1 MKKWILSSLF
11 ILLSNQVAVSQQPNW
26 NDEIIYHVMP
36 RSFYDSNG
44 DLHGDLNGFV
54 EKLDYLQTLGVTAI
68 LFTPLY
74 ESGFYHNY
82 FPTDYEKIDPEYGT
96 MQDYIHFVE
105 EVHRRKMKFFM
116 DMETQYVQSGHR
128 WFDTSY
134 QNPDSPSDFV
144 YYSDAE
150 NRYPE
155 QIFQAPWVRA
165 LRFYGLARSIVQ
177 YCHS

>member
-26 NDEIIYHVMP
+26 NDVIIYHVMP

-74 ESGFYHNY
+74 ESGF
-82 FPTDYEKIDPEYGT
+82 P
-96 MQDYIHFVE
+96 
-105 EVHRRKMKFFM
+105 
-116 DMETQYVQSGHR
+116 
-128 WFDTSY
+128 
-134 QNPDSPSDFV
+134 
-144 YYSDAE
+144 
-150 NRYPE
+150 
-155 QIFQAPWVRA
+155 
-165 LRFYGLARSIVQ
+165 LGLCLLQ
-177 YCHS
+177 